1 MLLIS
6 GKKLKVNG
14 MKWVIFSLVL
24 LIVGCSPS
32 KRIKWHVN
40 RLEKLERSNPELFS
54 KTSIDSVINARALA
68 LATKMFLSL
77 DSNRLKALYKQSDT
91 SRSKTD
97 SAIKE
102 TQDKGVK
109 DCDTIIKY
117 IQLERKPQ
125 TQIKE
130 VHKQSKCI
138 VNATYLDTLGV
149 HVKIFDKNGSV
160 GVSVQVDSIHIK
172 KDCPPCFTPKQPE
185 YWEFW
190 QFWFWVISAP
200 LICCL
205 LLTFVI
211 KLILRRNWK

>member
-1 MLLIS
+1 
-6 GKKLKVNG
+6 
-14 MKWVIFSLVL
+14 MKWIIFSLS
-24 LIVGCSPS
+24 IIIIGCSPS
-32 KRIKWHVN
+32 RRIQWHVN

-77 DSNRLKALYKQSDT
+77 DSNRLKELYRQSDT

-97 SAIKE
+97 TAIKE

-117 IQLERKPQ
+117 IHLERKPQ
-125 TQIKE
+125 NQIKE
-130 VHKQSKCI
+130 AYKQSKCVI
-138 VNATYLDTLGV
+138 QPKFIDTLGV
-149 HVKIFDKNGSV
+149 QINVSATDGILDI
-160 GVSVQVDSIHIK
+160 SVQVDSIHIK
-172 KDCPPCFTPKQPE
+172 KNCPPCFTPKQRE

-190 QFWFWVISAP
+190 QFWAWVISVP
-200 LICCL
+200 IFCCI

-211 KLILRRNWK
+211 KLILRRNYR